1 VAKKHRARPDPLTL
15 VVGVDIGV
23 GCLHCVYMGRVY
35 SLAGLSV
42 FSRQLPEWRHLGV
55 LVFRARCPAATALHV
70 GSRREAFTLIELLV
84 VVAIIAILAG
94 LTLSTLGYI
103 NRKAA
108 ESRAQ
113 AEVAALS
120 AAIDSYK
127 LDFGSYPESQ
137 DVLFRELTGQ
147 GVANTNKLY
156 FEPAPGIL
164 ATNTGSGV
172 VSFVDPW
179 GGEYLYTTN
188 ATHHTGFFDLWSTA
202 GGTNTNNY
210 IRN

>member
-1 VAKKHRARPDPLTL
+1 VS
-15 VVGVDIGV
+15 VV
-23 GCLHCVYMGRVY
+23 R
-35 SLAGLSV
+35 
-42 FSRQLPEWRHLGV
+42 SRC
-55 LVFRARCPAATALHV
+55 FADTALHR

-94 LTLSTLGYI
+94 LTLSTMGYI
-103 NRKAA
+103 NRKGA

-127 LDFGSYPESQ
+127 VDFGAYPASQ
-137 DVLFRELTGQ
+137 ADLFLELTGQ
-147 GVANTNKLY
+147 GVVNSNKVY
-156 FEPAPGIL
+156 FEPTPGIL
-164 ATNTGSGV
+164 ATNISSGV
-172 VSFVDPW
+172 VSFADPW
-179 GGEYLYTTN
+179 GFDYLYTTN
-188 ATHHTGFFDLWSTA
+188 ATHNTGFFDLWSTA